1 MTLEATVPT
10 RIFDF
15 VERCVG
21 TGDPSSLIEEFRGH
35 IRTFGFHHS
44 ACGCWSG
51 VGANRNTRFFFVD
64 WPDEVKEWYARENMF
79 VRDPLVFAARRRMT
93 PFTFGEVF
101 EEEPLLPDMR
111 EVYDLVLQYGF
122 VDGFSVPIHGPAGY
136 QGLVSLLSPKKLG
149 LTVRDRVALEI
160 MARAIHDRC
169 RVTIG
174 FGLVKEELPALSAR
188 EIECMKWVAAGKTN
202 WEIGRLLGISKSTVH
217 FHIERVKSKLRM
229 SSRTEAVALLVL
241 HGFL

>member
-1 MTLEATVPT
+1 MLEATVPA

-15 VERCVG
+15 VERCAG
-21 TGDPSSLIEEFRGH
+21 TGDPAALIEEFRGH

-51 VGANRNTRFFFVD
+51 IGAHRTTRFFFLD

-79 VRDPLVFAARRRMT
+79 AKDPLVFAARRRMT

-101 EEEPLLPDMR
+101 DEEPLLSEMR
-111 EVYDLVLQYGF
+111 AVYDLVREFGY
-122 VDGFSVPIHGPAGY
+122 VDGFAVPIHGPAGY
-136 QGLVSLLSPKKLG
+136 QGLVSLLASKKLE
-149 LTVRDRVALEI
+149 LTVREKAALE
-160 MARAIHDRC
+160 MLSRAIHDRC
-169 RVTIG
+169 RSTVG
-174 FGLVKEELPALSAR
+174 FGMVTDELPKLSAR

-202 WEIGRLLGISKSTVH
+202 WEIGQLLGISKSTVH
-217 FHIERVKSKLRM
+217 FHIERVKTKLHKR
-229 SSRTEAVALLVL
+229 SRTEAVAILVL